1 MNWPLSLKQLIL
13 NLTFKT
19 WNVKSQANAFP
30 PDFLAGTALPD
41 VASQTSLACIDTPT
55 PPATPAYLSNDE
67 KATPCDVA
75 PFCDNVVAANDGA
88 SYYVDN
94 DSVEIVVSEKLYSH
108 REEAL
113 SMPAVT
119 IFCKGE
125 TPLADWTSSGNFTF
139 GFGLNEELLSM
150 SYADTDELTSTPHG
164 DESLNS
170 TNSTSTTLTL
180 YQEDNAIVSFGESL
194 DDLKLTV
201 SPESGI
207 SLEAGQDQ
215 DGSGTSTP
223 QYFDSGASSWADQ
236 QVTTHL
242 IVGVVRRWVF

>member
-1 MNWPLSLKQLIL
+1 
-13 NLTFKT
+13 
-19 WNVKSQANAFP
+19 
-30 PDFLAGTALPD
+30 
-41 VASQTSLACIDTPT
+41 
-55 PPATPAYLSNDE
+55 
-67 KATPCDVA
+67 
-75 PFCDNVVAANDGA
+75 
-88 SYYVDN
+88 
-94 DSVEIVVSEKLYSH
+94 
-108 REEAL
+108 
-113 SMPAVT
+113 MPAVT

-139 GFGLNEELLSM
+139 GFCLNEELLSM
-150 SYADTDELTSTPHG
+150 SYADTDEMTSTPHG

-170 TNSTSTTLTL
+170 TSTTLTL
-180 YQEDNAIVSFGESL
+180 TQEDNAIVSFGESL

-236 QVTTHL
+236 QVTLPHL
-242 IVGVVRRWVF
+242 ILDLKKLVSRLRHNFETFIAVSNPYFPLPSTQKHTCSSTQKHT